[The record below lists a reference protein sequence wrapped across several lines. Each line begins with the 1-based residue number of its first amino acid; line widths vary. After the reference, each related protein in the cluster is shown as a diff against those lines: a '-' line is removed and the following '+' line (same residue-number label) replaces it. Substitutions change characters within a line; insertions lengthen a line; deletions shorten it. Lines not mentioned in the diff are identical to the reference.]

1 VEEAADEMPDPADG
15 PPVIVLP
22 ERVDRRLRLG
32 PFPSARDA
40 VTFLA
45 YAAIG
50 SLLAV
55 LVGPV
60 VGLAVIIAGFALSV
74 VRYEDGRLD
83 TRALTILRY
92 AFGPLPR
99 RNGVSVTS
107 PSRLQRQGVATAPSG
122 GYFAV
127 VRAGGSPM
135 AYLPP
140 SEIARRFDRF
150 RELLRAEPE
159 GLVLRVWLAPMRA
172 SPVVPPAVDPGRTD
186 APARDG
192 YAELVRLLCARRAVR
207 RIDVLRRS
215 THSGAE
221 GLTELDTHVTRLVD
235 RLAAL
240 EIPARRLTGQSLA
253 DATRRLTE
261 TPDAGNP

>member
-1 VEEAADEMPDPADG
+1 MPDPSDG

-40 VTFLA
+40 VKFLG
-45 YAAIG
+45 YAAVG

-55 LVGPV
+55 LVGPLL
-60 VGLAVIIAGFALSV
+60 GLAIVAAGFALSI

-83 TRALTILRY
+83 ARAVTVLRY
-92 AFGPLPR
+92 SLGRLPAGR
-99 RNGVSVTS
+99 GASMTP
-107 PSRLQRQGVATAPSG
+107 PSRLWRRGVVPTPSG
-122 GYFAV
+122 RYLAV

-140 SEIARRFDRF
+140 TEIARRFDRF

-159 GLVLRVWLAPMRA
+159 GLVLRVWLSPMQA
-172 SPVVPPAVDPGRTD
+172 GPVVPSPVESGRAD

-192 YAELVRLLCARRAVR
+192 YAELVRLLCARRSVR

-215 THSGAE
+215 TRPGAE
-221 GLTELDTHVTRLVD
+221 GLAELDTHVTRLLD
-235 RLAAL
+235 RLSTL
-240 EIPARRLTGQSLA
+240 EIPARRLTGASLA
-253 DATRRLTE
+253 DAARRLSGS
-261 TPDAGNP
+261 PDSVSR